1 MGSGPDT
8 NDHDRRA
15 ETWFFEI
22 LVRLR
27 QDQTFSD
34 LLNARERD
42 LDGCLA
48 SVSVISW
55 ACSPTEPETPGTMA
69 LEGFVHDG
77 SSNQIRLTSLKRWLP
92 EGKTTDAGIVIKTF
106 FEEVNPGRGN
116 NYRDCPKISKFLQET
131 TLEPVEGKRLRVDCR
146 GSSEVF
152 WKDGNSLAKTWFWH
166 GSMTCSDATQVD
178 AILRS
183 ELVANRQASSLG
195 RAMSESVNDTVISFA
210 CSRSGPAID
219 VAASQ
224 QRRRRHSHPRR
235 RRPHGWTRRLL
246 ARPAEGRPRQ
256 HPAGGERNYF

>member
-106 FEEVNPGRGN
+106 FRRLIQAAAIITETVPRSASSSKRRHWNRWKA
-116 NYRDCPKISKFLQET
+116 RDCVWI
-131 TLEPVEGKRLRVDCR
+131 
-146 GSSEVF
+146 
-152 WKDGNSLAKTWFWH
+152 A
-166 GSMTCSDATQVD
+166 A
-178 AILRS
+178 
-183 ELVANRQASSLG
+183 
-195 RAMSESVNDTVISFA
+195 
-210 CSRSGPAID
+210 GPARSSGKTEI
-219 VAASQ
+219 AWLK
-224 QRRRRHSHPRR
+224 PGFGMG
-235 RRPHGWTRRLL
+235 P
-246 ARPAEGRPRQ
+246 
-256 HPAGGERNYF
+256 